1 MASRWLHHFSLLL
14 FLFASSLF
22 ASGPTGTV
30 TGTIKDPSG
39 AVIPKAHVIVT
50 NEETNAA
57 RSAQTNDDGDYTVA
71 LLPIGRYRVAVECAG
86 FRRSVLRGVIV
97 DVDQTVRVDFALH
110 VGAITEEVRVTDT
123 PPIVQTDTST
133 LGQVVNERLV
143 EDLPLNQRN
152 FLSFALLVPGAQ
164 LPTQGSENSTQGGSF
179 NVNGAR
185 DQSNNFMLD
194 GVDNN
199 DPYLNQYVALPSID
213 AIQEFKVQ
221 SGDYSAEFGHAS
233 GAQINMVLRSGTN
246 AFHGGL
252 FEFLRNRTMDAK
264 NYFDLP
270 DCTASLVASDIACA
284 SIPRFDRNQ
293 FGGTLG
299 GPLRKDKTFFFF
311 SDEQLRLR
319 QATTREATIPSQTQ
333 WQAAEAL
340 AGIITTFMPCP
351 AATGP
356 CVNGMASGMSVMN
369 LYPAANVVTNV
380 GSDLTTSNTFLSAPV
395 IDESLN
401 LISVKVDEQ
410 ANPNDRISMHYSLTD
425 ENRFDPFD
433 PVNSFTSLP
442 GYGSD
447 TSVFGQ
453 NAGVDWTRVFRSSL
467 VNEFRLGFT
476 RMGATFLQQNHGVN
490 IESQL
495 GFPDALTNPIDL
507 GAPNIN
513 LSANLTSQQCGNP
526 NGCSI
531 SFNGIGAPIQYP
543 ENRRDNTYQIS
554 DNLAWTV
561 RQNQF
566 KIGADFRRFQLG
578 NYIDYEAR
586 GDWFF
591 QGQTMDG
598 LLQQFYYNGLIQ
610 NPYPCNGTPLNYSIP
625 GIPNPNIDVGACV
638 LAQLLLGIPDNAID
652 ASGTTNSDLLSH
664 GVSAYVQDDIHVV
677 PRFLLNVGLRYE
689 FNTPPVEA
697 HNQFSVPVLTP
708 CPETSCI
715 PFAATY
721 TQAGTDGIPRATYY
735 PTRRDIAPRIGIA
748 WRPMKSE
755 RWVVRSAYG
764 IFYDEAIGQINV
776 FPRAN
781 PPLYDIA
788 AFCQTVGC
796 QESGPPACPGG
807 LCYVQDI
814 FNQPGYTSQSE
825 MIDPHF
831 RDGYMQQWNLDL
843 QYELMPNWMIDLAY
857 VGSKGTHL
865 TTFIDRNQQNPVT
878 GYPFSQFSSIF
889 YIESASASS
898 YHSMQFRTERRVTRG
913 LAFLGA
919 YTWSRSIDDLSNIFG
934 GSVGSGQPQNSQNLR
949 GDNGPSDFNA
959 THRLSFSAVY
969 NLPFDRFRAKNS
981 TWSKA
986 LLANWQAG
994 GIFSAQSGSPFTVVL
1009 AGAPSAAAAAFGN
1022 PERPNL
1028 VGNPNKPGQV
1038 DANPTCQAPTQIR
1051 TTQNWFNQCA
1061 FETPNQNQFTDALG
1075 NPISVYEY
1083 GTEGRNALIGP
1094 AFADLDFSL
1103 SKSFPLHVDSQRV
1116 LLRAEVFNLLNHP
1129 SFDTPYHVLNMTPC
1143 VPSNGLSCAAE
1154 NFGAILSVNSYG
1166 NKPPRQIQMSFK
1178 YNF

>member
-1 MASRWLHHFSLLL
+1 MASRWIYRI
-14 FLFASSLF
+14 FLPSFLAASSLLF
-22 ASGPTGTV
+22 ASGPTGTI

-39 AVIPKAHVIVT
+39 AVVPKARVVVT

-57 RSAQTNDDGDYTVA
+57 RNAAANEDGDYTIT
-71 LLPIGRYRVAVECAG
+71 LLPTGRYRVAVEYAG
-86 FRRSVLRGVIV
+86 FHRSVIRNVIV
-97 DVDQTVRVDFALH
+97 DVDQTVRVDFALR
-110 VGAITEEVRVTDT
+110 VGAVTEEVRVNET

-152 FLSFALLVPGAQ
+152 FLSFALLAPGGQ
-164 LPTQGSENSTQGGSF
+164 LPTQGSENSTQGGSI

-264 NYFDLP
+264 NYYDLP
-270 DCTASLVASDIACA
+270 DCTSGSIQGTCG

-299 GPLRKDKTFFFF
+299 GPLRKNKTFFFF

-319 QATTREATIPSQTQ
+319 QANTREATIPSQTQ

-340 AGIITTFMPCP
+340 AGIITTFLPCP

-356 CVNGMASGMSVMN
+356 CVNGLASGQSVQNLYN
-369 LYPAANVVTNV
+369 LYPANV
-380 GSDLTTSNTFLSAPV
+380 GSDLTTSNTYLSAPV

-410 ANPNDRISMHYSLTD
+410 ANPNDRISFHYSLTD
-425 ENRFDPFD
+425 ESRFDPFD

-447 TSVFGQ
+447 TSIFGQ

-476 RMGATFLQQNHGVN
+476 RMGATFLQQNHGID

-495 GFPDALTNPIDL
+495 GFPDVLTNPIDL

-513 LSANLTSQQCGNP
+513 LGANLNSQQCGIQG
-526 NGCSI
+526 GCSI

-566 KIGADFRRFQLG
+566 KIGADFRRIQIG

-591 QGQTMDG
+591 EAQTMLGIVNSFG
-598 LLQQFYYNGLIQ
+598 L
-610 NPYPCNGTPLNYSIP
+610 PPCNGDPLYP
-625 GIPNPNIDVGACV
+625 GGPNIDVGACV
-638 LAQLLLGIPDNAID
+638 LAQLLIGVPDYAV
-652 ASGTTNSDLLSH
+652 APSGTTNSDLLSH

-689 FNTPPVEA
+689 FNSPPVEA

-715 PFAATY
+715 PYPYPGYTVTATY

-735 PTRRDIAPRIGIA
+735 STPRDIAPRIGIA

-781 PPLYDIA
+781 PPYYNVA
-788 AFCQTVGC
+788 YHPQTGNC
-796 QESGPPACPGG
+796 LDGLAYSLCPI
-807 LCYVQDI
+807 QDI
-814 FNQPGYTSQSE
+814 LSQPGSTSQSE

-843 QYELMPNWMIDLAY
+843 QYELMPHWMIDLAY

-865 TTFIDRNQQNPVT
+865 ATFIDRNQQNPFT

-898 YHSMQFRTERRVTRG
+898 YNSMQFRTERRVTHG

-919 YTWSRSIDDLSNIFG
+919 YTWSRSIDNLSSIFG
-934 GSVGSGQPQNSQNLR
+934 GSAGSGQPQDSQNLR

-959 THRLSFSAVY
+959 THRVSFSAVY
-969 NLPFDRFRAKNS
+969 NLPFDRFMTNGSA
-981 TWSKA
+981 WSKA
-986 LLANWQAG
+986 LLGNWQAG

-1022 PERPNL
+1022 PERPDL
-1028 VGNPNKPGQV
+1028 VGDPNKPGPV
-1038 DANPTCQAPTQIR
+1038 AANPTCQAPTQIR

-1061 FETPNQNQFTDALG
+1061 FSQPAAEPFGPA
-1075 NPISVYEY
+1075 Y

-1094 AFADLDFSL
+1094 SFADLDFSL
-1103 SKSFPLHVDSQRV
+1103 SKSFTFKNDEHRL
-1116 LLRAEVFNLLNHP
+1116 LLRGEFFNLLNHP
-1129 SFDTPYHVLNMTPC
+1129 NFDLPYHVFNLTTCPAPNN
-1143 VPSNGLSCAAE
+1143 SLSCPAE
-1154 NFGAILSVNSYG
+1154 NYGSILSENSYG
-1166 NKPPRQIQMSFK
+1166 NKPPRQIQMSVK

>member
-1 MASRWLHHFSLLL
+1 L
-14 FLFASSLF
+14 FLSVSSLF

-39 AVIPKAHVIVT
+39 AIIPKARVIVT
-50 NEETNAA
+50 NEETNSA
-57 RSAQTNDDGDYTVA
+57 RTAETNDGGDYTVA

-86 FRRSVLRGVIV
+86 FRRSVLRSVIV

-110 VGAITEEVRVTDT
+110 VGAITEEVRVTET

-270 DCTASLVASDIACA
+270 GCTTSLLESGTACA
-284 SIPRFDRNQ
+284 PIPRFDRNQ

-319 QATTREATIPSQTQ
+319 QATTREATIPSQMQ

-340 AGIITTFMPCP
+340 AGIITTYLPCP
-351 AATGP
+351 APTGP
-356 CVNGMASGMSVMN
+356 CVNGMASGQSVMN
-369 LYPAANVVTNV
+369 LYPAANV
-380 GSDLTTSNTFLSAPV
+380 GSDLSASNTYLSAPV

-401 LISVKVDEQ
+401 LISVKFDEQ
-410 ANPNDRISMHYSLTD
+410 ANPNDRISMHYSLTG

-453 NAGVDWTRVFRSSL
+453 NAGVDWTRVFRSTL

-531 SFNGIGAPIQYP
+531 TFNGIGAPIQYP
-543 ENRRDNTYQIS
+543 ENRRDNTYQVS

-566 KIGADFRRFQLG
+566 KIGADFRRVQLG

-591 QGQTMDG
+591 EAQTMFGIVNNFG
-598 LLQQFYYNGLIQ
+598 L
-610 NPYPCNGTPLNYSIP
+610 PPCNGYSLYP
-625 GIPNPNIDVGACV
+625 GGPNIDAGACV
-638 LAQLLLGIPDNAID
+638 LAQLLLGVPDYAI
-652 ASGTTNSDLLSH
+652 APSGTTNSDLLSH
-664 GVSAYVQDDIHVV
+664 GVSAYVQDDIHVI

-689 FNTPPVEA
+689 FNSPPVEA

-708 CPETSCI
+708 CPETTCI
-715 PFAATY
+715 PFPYPDSTVTASY
-721 TQAGTDGIPRATYY
+721 TQAGTDGIPRATYDS
-735 PTRRDIAPRIGIA
+735 TRRDIAPRIGFA
-748 WRPMKSE
+748 WRPMNSE

-776 FPRAN
+776 FSRAN
-781 PPLYDIA
+781 PPYYNVAYHPQTGACMDGL
-788 AFCQTVGC
+788 AF
-796 QESGPPACPGG
+796 SLCPI
-807 LCYVQDI
+807 QDI
-814 FNQPGYTSQSE
+814 LSQPGSTSQSE

-865 TTFIDRNQQNPVT
+865 TTFIDRNQQNPFT
-878 GYPFSQFSSIF
+878 GYPFAQFSSIF

-898 YHSMQFRTERRVTRG
+898 YHSMQFRTERRVSRG

-934 GSVGSGQPQNSQNLR
+934 GSVGSGQPQNSQNLQ

-959 THRLSFSAVY
+959 THRLSLSAVY
-969 NLPFDRFRAKNS
+969 SLPFDRFMVKNS

-1028 VGNPNKPGQV
+1028 VGNPDKAGTV
-1038 DANPTCQAPTQIR
+1038 AANATCQAPAQIR

-1061 FETPNQNQFTDALG
+1061 FETPAQNQFTDALG

-1103 SKSFPLHVDSQRV
+1103 SKSFPLHVDSQHV
-1116 LLRAEVFNLLNHP
+1116 LFRAEVFNLLNHP
-1129 SFDTPYHVLNMTPC
+1129 SFDTPYHVLNLINC
-1143 VPSNGLSCAAE
+1143 GPSYNLSCPAD